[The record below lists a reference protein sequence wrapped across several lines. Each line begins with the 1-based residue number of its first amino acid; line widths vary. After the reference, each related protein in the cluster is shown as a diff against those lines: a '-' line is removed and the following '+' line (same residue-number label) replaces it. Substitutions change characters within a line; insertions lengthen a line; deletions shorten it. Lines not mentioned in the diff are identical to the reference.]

1 MTLPEEKAEIDEGTK
16 EREVKR
22 PRAEQESVRQQVHSI
37 EVAEHTVAEPTQW
50 PTGIGKYPQRTSTSQ
65 AIHKFRSCRTEKIEG
80 SLQFGR
86 LQKI

>member
-37 EVAEHTVAEPTQW
+37 EVV
-50 PTGIGKYPQRTSTSQ
+50 
-65 AIHKFRSCRTEKIEG
+65 
-80 SLQFGR
+80 
-86 LQKI
+86 